1 MVPQIAKPRI
11 EIPKE
16 AIAEF
21 CKRNSITKLSLFG
34 SVLRDDFTPK
44 SDVDVLVEFAPGHVP
59 GLIRLGTMELELSKI
74 LGGRKVD
81 MNTAL
86 CLSKYFRKKVLSLAQ
101 VQYVRS

>member
-1 MVPQIAKPRI
+1 MVPQVTKPKI

-16 AIAEF
+16 SLAEF
-21 CKRNSITKLSLFG
+21 CKRNYITKLSLFG

-44 SDVDVLVEFAPGHVP
+44 SDVDVLVEFEPSHIP
-59 GLIRLGTMELELSKI
+59 GLIRLGTMELELAKI

-86 CLSKYFRKKVLSLAQ
+86 CLSKYFRNKVLAQ
-101 VQYVRS
+101 AQEMYVHA